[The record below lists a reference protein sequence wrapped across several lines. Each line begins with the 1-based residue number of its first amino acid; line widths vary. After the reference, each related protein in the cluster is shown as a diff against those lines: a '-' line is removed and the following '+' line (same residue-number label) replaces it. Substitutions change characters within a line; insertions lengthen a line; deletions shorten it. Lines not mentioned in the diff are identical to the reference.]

1 MKVSKNLKQEETI
14 RADIGSGPAAYI
26 VEDKVLWESFK
37 EGSES
42 AFVDI
47 YNVYF
52 QPLYDFGRQ
61 FSGDTDLVKDCI
73 QEVFINIRVKRKNLP
88 KVISIKSYL
97 LKSLRNKILTE
108 IRDSR
113 KNLYTNI
120 DNPSLKFSTTPSHES
135 ILINRQFTRDQVRVI
150 QELLSKLTERQREAI
165 YHFYYSN
172 LGYEEIRTIM
182 GFSSTRAV
190 RNLVYRALSEVKKSF
205 GKIGR

>member
-1 MKVSKNLKQEETI
+1 MET
-14 RADIGSGPAAYI
+14 GSGPTAYL

-61 FSGDTDLVKDCI
+61 FSGDPDLVKDCI
-73 QEVFINIRVKRKNLP
+73 QEVFIAIRVKRKTLP
-88 KVISIKSYL
+88 KVMSIKAYL
-97 LKSLRNKILTE
+97 LKSLRNRILTE

-120 DNPSLKFSTTPSHES
+120 NNPSLNFFTTPSHES
-135 ILINRQFTRDQVRVI
+135 ILINRQFTSDQVKII
-150 QELLSKLTERQREAI
+150 QRLLSKLTERQREAI
-165 YHFYYSN
+165 YHFYYSG
-172 LGYEEIRTIM
+172 LGYEEIKAIM

-205 GKIGR
+205 GKIER